1 MYLLYLRRQFEKYV
15 KNVKSAGGEL
25 PDDFPIPFVV
35 PLNTDASR
43 LALFG
48 DPARGQ
54 QHMHALNSDH
64 QWRALAVATAGVAPK
79 PSHLLTQYFV
89 NLGMKEA
96 DVDSLHGQKLII
108 AFDGLDELGQKVRRS
123 HLRGTKRPDGHL
135 RCR

>member
-15 KNVKSAGGEL
+15 KKLKSAGGEL

-64 QWRALAVATAGVAPK
+64 QWRSFTLAVG
-79 PSHLLTQYFV
+79 
-89 NLGMKEA
+89 
-96 DVDSLHGQKLII
+96 
-108 AFDGLDELGQKVRRS
+108 
-123 HLRGTKRPDGHL
+123 
-135 RCR
+135 RCRPETFAPPDAVLRQARNGRKGGAQPARTEIDHCL